1 MDASLTEFVLL
12 KIENN
17 LAPPSWILPIFFS
30 CYLCPA
36 FFTYSL
42 GSWGLLATRYTN
54 TLQTRIKTNTTP
66 SNMSLLFLWYIF
78 FKWLWIVIVT
88 ISEQVMT
95 MDLLWTWT
103 EREKKKKWTWL
114 FPSQQ
119 KLLIKRVFYRIYK
132 YLLIFPLADRGGKRT
147 AWHNCKQ
154 LFSEIEKKIRKD
166 FFLVSEKKEQRVI
179 SEKYCEWF
187 KCLPYILPFKIYLE
201 RKRKLKAKQSR
212 ERERIIDLF
221 KKRREREFF
230 SLKNKNV
237 IFGPSLLYLR
247 LD

>member
-30 CYLCPA
+30 CYLCLA

-54 TLQTRIKTNTTP
+54 TLQTLIKTNTTP

-147 AWHNCKQ
+147 AWNCKQ

-166 FFLVSEKKEQRVI
+166 FFLVSEKKGAKSDFREILWVI
-179 SEKYCEWF
+179 
-187 KCLPYILPFKIYLE
+187 
-201 RKRKLKAKQSR
+201 
-212 ERERIIDLF
+212 
-221 KKRREREFF
+221 
-230 SLKNKNV
+230 
-237 IFGPSLLYLR
+237 
-247 LD
+247 